1 MSDLVVSRTNIA
13 PITDSDLANVR
24 ALETAVG
31 ELAQVSIPTQHVFH
45 AGVYVRTVTV
55 PAGVV
60 ITGALIKCATILII
74 NGDGIAYLDGRPVE
88 FSGYNVLTASA
99 RRKQAFVAKTN
110 TDLTMIFATD
120 ATTVHDAEECF
131 TDEADF
137 LASRGPD
144 ATNIIIVT
152 GE

>member
-13 PITDSDLANVR
+13 PISDDDLANVR

-31 ELAQVSIPTQHVFH
+31 RLEQVSIPTQHILH
-45 AGVYVRTVTV
+45 AGVYSRTVTV
-55 PAGVV
+55 PAGVA

-74 NGDGIAYLDGRPVE
+74 NGEGVAYLDGRPVE

-99 RRKQAFVAKTN
+99 RRKQAFFAKTD
-110 TDLTMIFATD
+110 TDLTMIFATV
-120 ATTVHDAEECF
+120 ATTVHAAEDRF
-131 TDEADF
+131 TDEVDF
-137 LASRGPD
+137 LASRAPG
-144 ATNIIIVT
+144 AVNIIIVT